1 MKLLITGLLIGAIA
15 GLLGALCGVG
25 GGLVMVPAFVMILG
39 KTQQSAVATSLAV
52 IVITALSG
60 TLSNMSS
67 ASKLIDWKLVLV
79 TGIGAGLAAWFGA
92 DLMRSLK
99 TPVLTKIFGVT
110 VIFFGLLMLFKKG

>member
-1 MKLLITGLLIGAIA
+1 MKIIITGLCIGAVA

-25 GGLVMVPAFVMILG
+25 GGLVMVPAFVMVLG
-39 KTQQSAVATSLAV
+39 MTQKSAVATSLAI
-52 IVITALSG
+52 IVVTALSG
-60 TLSNMSS
+60 TVNNMTS
-67 ASKLIDWKLVLV
+67 ASKLIDWRLVLI

-110 VIFFGLLMLFKKG
+110 VILFGVLMLFKKS